1 MLNGRQGGRTIHL
14 QSCIRAVSD
23 KAVYDDI
30 CVQELT
36 LDEGFKEI
44 GTSAFS
50 QCFGVV
56 YLDLLA
62 AIKTLKNNVFK
73 DNNALFRIIIRVTK
87 PHEATPQGSADGT
100 LSVTAEGQ
108 ISIYDLTGT
117 LCSSGSKAL
126 HRISMTGETLLVVI
140 QEGDTTL
147 VRKVIVR

>member
-62 AIKTLKNNVFK
+62 AINPSFTFPPVKL
-73 DNNALFRIIIRVTK
+73 
-87 PHEATPQGSADGT
+87 G
-100 LSVTAEGQ
+100 
-108 ISIYDLTGT
+108 
-117 LCSSGSKAL
+117 
-126 HRISMTGETLLVVI
+126 
-140 QEGDTTL
+140 
-147 VRKVIVR
+147 